1 MDQYAYLLLGLG
13 LFPFWF
19 VIYYNAPR
27 LRRRMWGTGVYSCI
41 LALIT
46 GPFIL
51 IDYWNPPTM
60 FGITGF
66 YLIEDFTLSF
76 FLTGISIGIYNF
88 IFGISYQTLYENR
101 KSYLLVIFFL
111 GIITYLLSII
121 LFHYN
126 SVIVS
131 IVILLLSTTAM
142 VLMRRD
148 LIFPAI
154 ISGIIVAFI
163 VLLIYAI
170 LFNLI
175 FPNYWNDYWL
185 LADTEYGMTFF
196 GNIPVTE
203 IVWYF
208 SWGAVVSISY
218 DFASGTAKRR
228 QKNISQKN
236 DIIT

>member
-27 LRRRMWGTGVYSCI
+27 LRRRMWGAGLYSCM

-60 FGITGF
+60 FGISGF
-66 YLIEDFTLSF
+66 YMIEDFTLSF
-76 FLTGISIGIYNF
+76 FLTGISIAIYNF
-88 IFGISYQTLYENR
+88 IFGISYETLYQNR
-101 KSYLLVIFFL
+101 KKVLVLIFFL
-111 GIITYLLSII
+111 GIIAYLLCI
-121 LFHYN
+121 LLFAFN

-131 IVILLLSTTAM
+131 TFILLVSTIIM
-142 VLMRRD
+142 GVLRRD
-148 LIFPAI
+148 LLLPAF
-154 ISGIIVAFI
+154 ISGIVVALI
-163 VLLIYAI
+163 VLLLYSI
-170 LFNLI
+170 LFNIL
-175 FPNYWNDYWL
+175 FPNYWVDYWL

-196 GNIPVTE
+196 GNVPVTE

-208 SWGAVVSISY
+208 AWGAVVSISY
-218 DFASGTAKRR
+218 DFASGTAKKR
-228 QKNISQKN
+228 QKNISLKK
-236 DIIT
+236 